1 MNDNFI
7 QNLGDNL
14 EIKDKTLLRPGVLYY
29 FIDRNNKIFKGNFS
43 SIQHS
48 HLNNTEEVRY
58 IFNNVEICVDNKFK
72 HYTDKLSTP
81 FIIKIYYL

>member
-14 EIKDKTLLRPGVLYY
+14 EIKDKRLLRLGVLYY
-29 FIDRNNKIFKGNFS
+29 FIDRDNDIFKGNFS
-43 SIQHS
+43 SIQYL

-58 IFNNVEICVDNKFK
+58 IFDNVEICVDNKFK
-72 HYTDKLSTP
+72 RYTDKLSTP